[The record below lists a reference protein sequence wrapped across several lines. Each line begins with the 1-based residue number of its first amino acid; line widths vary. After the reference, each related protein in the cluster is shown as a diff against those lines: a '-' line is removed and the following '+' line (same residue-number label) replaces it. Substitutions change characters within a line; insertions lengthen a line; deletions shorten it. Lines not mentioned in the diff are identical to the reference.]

1 MNLGK
6 KVCLMGRWGIQFV
19 FFALLFLLGIP
30 SLFGIQ
36 NYTVISGSMEPVLKV
51 GSAVYVKKVDPK
63 NIKTGDVITF
73 FMDSSDIRVTHRV
86 VENNLEKQI
95 LITKGD
101 ANLKV
106 DQLPVK
112 WEKVCGTVIMTVPFV
127 GYILRFLGN
136 WKGKAAALSFF
147 AGMGLWAEIQEIKET
162 GVRKK

>member
-1 MNLGK
+1 M
-6 KVCLMGRWGIQFV
+6 
-19 FFALLFLLGIP
+19 
-30 SLFGIQ
+30 
-36 NYTVISGSMEPVLKV
+36 
-51 GSAVYVKKVDPK
+51 KKVDPK

-73 FMDSSDIRVTHRV
+73 FLDSSEIRVTHRV

-101 ANLKV
+101 ANLKA

-136 WKGKAAALSFF
+136 WKGKAAALSFL
-147 AGMGLWAEIQEIKET
+147 AGLWLWTEIREIKET
-162 GVRKK
+162 EVKEK